1 MARKI
6 FGYYITKNNP
16 RELLWY
22 IARQQDKIDQ
32 ALSYIESNTYL
43 SKKDLRIIL
52 KKEIG
57 NYKEG
62 RVN

>member
-1 MARKI
+1 MKKI

-22 IARQQDKIDQ
+22 IARQQDKIDEIKE
-32 ALSYIESNTYL
+32 YIKSNTYL
-43 SKKDLRIIL
+43 SKKELNKII
-52 KKEIG
+52 KKPIG

-62 RVN
+62 K